1 MNARDCAERLCWTVI
16 AAFFGN
22 LAAGAVFD
30 VDATMAAGMAAFTA
44 AVNFVLIV
52 ARARLAVL
60 PDPGKGLP
68 GLAVAKRPA
77 KKAPVKKAAPKKG
90 LP

>member
-1 MNARDCAERLCWTVI
+1 MKLRDTIERLVWTVV

-30 VDATMAAGMAAFTA
+30 VDVVMAAGMAAFTA
-44 AVNFVLIV
+44 FVNFVLIV

-60 PDPGKGLP
+60 PDPGNGLP
-68 GLAVAKRPA
+68 GLE
-77 KKAPVKKAAPKKG
+77 VKP
-90 LP
+90 